1 MVSIVDV
8 VYNGND
14 IFSNNLDDV
23 EILKLITFLN
33 FTLLKS
39 PPFLHYY
46 RQEVKEKSYFCQIS
60 LFSTSKLNV
69 YEKNVISQKCR

>member
-46 RQEVKEKSYFCQIS
+46 RQEVKEKIFVKFLSSALQ
-60 LFSTSKLNV
+60 N
-69 YEKNVISQKCR
+69 

>member
-23 EILKLITFLN
+23 EIFKLITFLN

-46 RQEVKEKSYFCQIS
+46 RQEVKEKSYFLSNFS
-60 LFSTSKLNV
+60 LQHFKTKRL
-69 YEKNVISQKCR
+69 